1 MESNNLYHKTLKY
14 LFLGLGIIMLITS
27 ILSWF
32 FSELFWVNGE
42 KIKQSIV
49 TTLVFGMIGIVCFI
63 ISIAIKDKFV
73 IVKLGGQI
81 VTIKNGDNERK
92 INWMEVESLS
102 LIQFV
107 YPTLYKLKV
116 KGDNKIYW
124 FNTENQ
130 FINAGG
136 FTSDTS
142 EMGDLIKKKKRELG
156 I

>member
-1 MESNNLYHKTLKY
+1 M
-14 LFLGLGIIMLITS
+14 S

-32 FSELFWVNGE
+32 FPELFWINGE
-42 KIKQSIV
+42 KMEQNIV
-49 TTLVFGMIGIVCFI
+49 TTLVFGVIGIICFPI
-63 ISIAIKDKFV
+63 FIAIKDKFV
-73 IVKLGGQI
+73 IVKLGCQNVI
-81 VTIKNGDNERK
+81 IKNGENERK

-107 YPTLYKLKV
+107 YPPLYKLKV
-116 KGDNKIYW
+116 EGDNKIYW

-136 FTSDTS
+136 FTRDTS
-142 EMGDLIKKKKRELG
+142 EMVDLIKKKKRELG